1 MKHNQEGKGRHN
13 MKQHFGNGGRG
24 PNRFLARLMM
34 EKKKTAV
41 ALCLIT
47 VMALMWARVLGKRA
61 AQAAQTPLIQAD
73 GDPEQAAAGPGQK
86 ISLIELPK
94 VKGRHDTLARDFF
107 ESNSWRNF
115 SNAGQGHGSGI
126 KEVRVES
133 KDGSEEVVRRIA
145 GRLNLQAIL
154 SAENPQ
160 VFINNKLLS
169 VGDKLV
175 IKEGVDT
182 FECEV
187 LEIHEHEV
195 SMRFREAR
203 ITLKLARA
211 DEVSE

>member
-1 MKHNQEGKGRHN
+1 
-13 MKQHFGNGGRG
+13 MKQRFRNAGRE
-24 PNRFLARLMM
+24 PNRFLAHLMM
-34 EKKKTAV
+34 EKKKAVV
-41 ALCLIT
+41 ALCLVT
-47 VMALMWARVLGKRA
+47 MMVLMWARVLGNRV
-61 AQAAQTPLIQAD
+61 AQPAQTPVMQAN
-73 GDPEQAAAGPGQK
+73 GDHAAAVVGPGRR

-94 VKGRHDTLARDFF
+94 IKGRHDTLTRDFF

-126 KEVRVES
+126 KEVTVES
-133 KDGSEEVVRRIA
+133 KDGSEEVARRIA

-160 VFINNKLLS
+160 AFINNKLLP

-187 LEIHEHEV
+187 TEIQEHKV
-195 SMRFREAR
+195 SMRFQEAR

>member
-1 MKHNQEGKGRHN
+1 MKYNQEGKGRHN
-13 MKQHFGNGGRG
+13 MKQHFGYGGPG
-24 PNRFLARLMM
+24 PKRFLARLMI

-61 AQAAQTPLIQAD
+61 AQAAQTPLMQAD
-73 GDPEQAAAGPGQK
+73 GETAQPVANPEHR
-86 ISLIELPK
+86 ISLTELPK
-94 VKGRHDTLARDFF
+94 VKGRHDKLTRDFF
-107 ESNSWRNF
+107 QSNGWRNF
-115 SNAGQGHGSGI
+115 GKAGQGHGSGI
-126 KEVRVES
+126 KEVSVES

-175 IKEGVDT
+175 VKEGVDT

-187 LEIHEHEV
+187 VEIHEHEV
-195 SMRFREAR
+195 SMRFQEAR